1 MPIPKQKYKELKAY
15 YDFQRK
21 ISYNKEKL
29 RGAVEVMLEQPDL
42 LFDDIW
48 SKMKEEEMQEVPK
61 DWVPKDDKL
70 KIEGEKWAVSK
81 ITLA

>member
-1 MPIPKQKYKELKAY
+1 MPIPKQKYKQLKAY

-21 ISYNKEKL
+21 VSYNKEKL
-29 RGAVEVMLEQPDL
+29 KAAVGVMLEQPDL

-61 DWVPKDDKL
+61 DWVPQDDKL
-70 KIEGEKWAVSK
+70 KIEGEE
-81 ITLA
+81 